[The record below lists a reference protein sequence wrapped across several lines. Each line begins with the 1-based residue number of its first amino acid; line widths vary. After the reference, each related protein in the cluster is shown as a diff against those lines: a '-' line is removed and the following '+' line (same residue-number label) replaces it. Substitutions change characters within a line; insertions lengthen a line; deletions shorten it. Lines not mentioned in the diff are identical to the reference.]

1 MEIKYNKKLNSD
13 CFISSVFGIKPILK
27 DLGSNYYEQFNIN
40 PNRLGRFILCFNELA
55 IRTSSNIL
63 ATKSDFFKPCA
74 LKDFQRVCNL
84 KDQGFR
90 EFLQNLESNDYVK
103 VSNGVI
109 YINPIFALSF
119 EIDYIR
125 EELYEI
131 FPNCKKYFD
140 NINKILY
147 KGLEDE

>member
-109 YINPIFALSF
+109 YINKFIAILINFWISKFIF
-119 EIDYIR
+119 YIF
-125 EELYEI
+125 I
-131 FPNCKKYFD
+131 VW
-140 NINKILY
+140 INPWH
-147 KGLEDE
+147 

>member
-27 DLGSNYYEQFNIN
+27 DLGNTYYEQSNIS

-63 ATKSDFFKPCA
+63 ATKSDFFKPCS
-74 LKDFQRVCNL
+74 LKDFQKVSNL
-84 KDQGFR
+84 KEQGFR
-90 EFLQNLESNDYVK
+90 EFLQILENNNYVK
-103 VSNGVI
+103 VYNGII
-109 YINPIFALSF
+109 YINPLFALSF

-131 FPNCKKYFD
+131 FPNCEVYFD
-140 NINKILY
+140 NINKILC